1 MPRNKKP
8 YRCAKPFGFII
19 MKQQSLSPLSLIAVF
34 AGVVEAS
41 ALASLP
47 FLNDSSQS
55 IYTWFLVGFPFFLT
69 VLFFLTLNFNANS
82 LFAPEK
88 ADLASEQASLFNP
101 PPAPAGN
108 RGQSPAANS
117 GPIII
122 ALSGPQS
129 RTAIEQHMCSALNPP
144 YSAVRNWV
152 LYDLDQRTCI
162 KLSVGP
168 MQDNA
173 PGPFMNS

>member
-1 MPRNKKP
+1 MN
-8 YRCAKPFGFII
+8 
-19 MKQQSLSPLSLIAVF
+19 QSSLSPLSLIAIF

-69 VLFFLTLNFNANS
+69 VLFFLTLNFNTRS
-82 LFAPEK
+82 LFAREK
-88 ADLASEQASLFNP
+88 ADLTPEQASISASA
-101 PPAPAGN
+101 PAPAASW
-108 RGQSPAANS
+108 GQSPTANS

-129 RTAIEQHMCSALNPP
+129 RATLEQHLRSALDPP
-144 YSAVRNWV
+144 HSTVRNWV
-152 LYDLDQRTCI
+152 FYDLDQRTCI
-162 KLSVGP
+162 TLSVGP

-173 PGPFMNS
+173 QAPFSGS